1 MRGPKFFKMRAGRR
15 DANHAEIRD
24 GLEALGHVVLDL
36 ASVGSGISDLAVLP
50 LGAKTGRW
58 VFLEVKIP
66 KGKIRTNQV
75 EWRLRMESR
84 GVKVATVVTLAEALE
99 AIQ

>member
-1 MRGPKFFKMRAGRR
+1 MRGARWYAAKKGRR

-58 VFLEVKIP
+58 VFLEVKVP
-66 KGKIRTNQV
+66 KGKLRPNQV

-84 GVKVATVVTLAEALE
+84 GVKVATVVTLTEALE
-99 AIQ
+99 AIK